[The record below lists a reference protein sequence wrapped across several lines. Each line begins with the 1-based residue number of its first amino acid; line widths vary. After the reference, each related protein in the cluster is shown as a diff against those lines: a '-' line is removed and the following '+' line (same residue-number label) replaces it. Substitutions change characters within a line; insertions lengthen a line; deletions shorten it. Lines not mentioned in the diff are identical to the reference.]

1 MSPSDE
7 LASLTDRK
15 QKMSPADKPTQVLN
29 WLDQDLSDRPHLIT
43 TYIPNVDQQGH
54 KGGPEST
61 EVEEALGL
69 VDDFV
74 GDLVSG
80 IQDRNL
86 TDIVNVVIVS
96 DHGE

>member
-15 QKMSPADKPTQVLN
+15 QKMSPADKLTQVLN

>member
-1 MSPSDE
+1 
-7 LASLTDRK
+7 
-15 QKMSPADKPTQVLN
+15 MSPADKLTQVLN

-54 KGGPEST
+54 KGGPESV

-74 GDLVSG
+74 GNLVLG

-86 TDIVNVVIVS
+86 TDIVNVVVVS
-96 DHGE
+96 DHGEHRAFVSCREAAVS